1 MRKFIPII
9 IASDPKGEQAH
20 QKDLKAQI
28 EAIKRMKD
36 YLSNFVVLGDYNE
49 LKDQS
54 TDIILT
60 AIKDKYGVQFPP
72 ILSAVK
78 IAEMIEFNFSKF
90 DTLLSKISKD
100 ITTDWNDYTSE
111 FIDFNMYSA
120 NEEQNEAFITISK
133 AIAAIKKIP
142 AHVYPMPL
150 MTACSGTIVFNFETN
165 ELSPNPAFIQSLR
178 IERTA

>member
-1 MRKFIPII
+1 MI

-20 QKDLKAQI
+20 QKDVKAQI

-60 AIKDKYGVQFPP
+60 AIKDKFGAQFPFP
-72 ILSAVK
+72 LSPAK
-78 IAEMIEFNFSKF
+78 IAEMLEFNFTEF
-90 DTLLSKISKD
+90 QNLYSKISKD
-100 ITTDWNDYTSE
+100 IDTDWNDYTSE
-111 FIDFNMYSA
+111 FIDFNMYSS

-133 AIAAIKKIP
+133 AITAIKKIP

-178 IERTA
+178 TERTA